1 MRAGRRH
8 TWTRRRPDPGGR
20 IRHGRGVV
28 MAHGFDQ
35 WLRLRLGGA
44 LGGRRRTAGGDHAV
58 RSSGRFRH
66 RLLLDDHGLRH
77 WLDLDDRVGCRLS
90 LHNGLG
96 CRLGLHN
103 GHGLLLRRR
112 LLSGC
117 RLLPGC
123 RLRGLLLR
131 CRLLPGCR
139 LLGFGLLRLQ
149 VADEALAY
157 GLAART
163 ISLCLD
169 DSGGMALGPYAQGA
183 AEVQDLRVGHPQF
196 SRQLV
201 DADASSHCAFGV
213 LFSRWVGSMGPS
225 GSGR

>member
-1 MRAGRRH
+1 M
-8 TWTRRRPDPGGR
+8 
-20 IRHGRGVV
+20 
-28 MAHGFDQ
+28 
-35 WLRLRLGGA
+35 
-44 LGGRRRTAGGDHAV
+44 

-66 RLLLDDHGLRH
+66 RLLLDNHGLRH
-77 WLDLDDRVGCRLS
+77 WLDLDDRVGCRLGLHNGLGCRLG

-139 LLGFGLLRLQ
+139 LRGLLLRCRLLPGCRLLGFGLLRLQ
-149 VADEALAY
+149 VAGEALAY

-225 GSGR
+225 GSGRQGQICPTWLGA